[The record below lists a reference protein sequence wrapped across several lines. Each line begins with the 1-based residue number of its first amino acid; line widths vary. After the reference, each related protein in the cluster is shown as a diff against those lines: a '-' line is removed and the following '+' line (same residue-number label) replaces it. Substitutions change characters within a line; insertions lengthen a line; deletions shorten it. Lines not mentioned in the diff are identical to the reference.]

1 MLFLLILLRKKCSNP
16 ETCPDSCYG
25 PLDVRAH
32 VTLKPY
38 LPNRSLL
45 SIRRYLRF
53 DPHYLGRL
61 CVNKIFILSFIHI
74 PQAQNQIWQIPQ
86 ESKRYIRRLL
96 GRSVQPWSQSNRLH
110 PIVVPLYDFIR
121 EGKWFDVIAAATV
134 MSGRPANRLGET
146 WLHWGGS

>member
-16 ETCPDSCYG
+16 ETCPDSCHG

-45 SIRRYLRF
+45 SIRRHLRF

-61 CVNKIFILSFIHI
+61 CVDKIFSCLLSTFHKLKIKYDRSHKSPSATLGASWGAAFSPGVKAIVFIQSSSRCMI
-74 PQAQNQIWQIPQ
+74 SSEKGNDSTLLPQ
-86 ESKRYIRRLL
+86 RL
-96 GRSVQPWSQSNRLH
+96 
-110 PIVVPLYDFIR
+110 
-121 EGKWFDVIAAATV
+121 V

-146 WLHWGGS
+146 